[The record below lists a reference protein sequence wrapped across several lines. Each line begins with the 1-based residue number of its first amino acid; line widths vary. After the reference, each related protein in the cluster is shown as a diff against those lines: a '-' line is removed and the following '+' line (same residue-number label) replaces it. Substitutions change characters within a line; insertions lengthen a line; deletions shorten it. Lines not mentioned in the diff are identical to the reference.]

1 MDIYAKCLINYTV
14 MLSEEIKNLVQ
25 KAASVTEIP
34 LEQPSDKSHGEY
46 STSIALKLAKQQNI
60 SPREFAT
67 ELVSKIDKSDLIERI
82 EIAGPG
88 FINFHLSK
96 KALKKQI
103 ERSGEQGEKF
113 GNGSHLK
120 GKKIMVEF
128 AHPNTHKA
136 FHIGHL
142 RTLNL
147 GESLARIL
155 TAQGATVFRAN
166 YQGDVGLHVAKC
178 LWGYMHEEEPRDLKT
193 PQAKTEFLGKVYAK
207 GAQTFEK
214 DETAKK
220 EIYEINKKIYAQ
232 DPEIMPLWEKT
243 RQWSLDYFEYTYDR
257 FGTFFDRLF
266 FESEV
271 YDLGRNLVLEHLDK
285 GVFEESE
292 GAVIFPGEKHGLH
305 NRVFITGEGNPTYE
319 AKEMGLAKLEQEA
332 FPFDLNIHV
341 VGNEQAEYFRV
352 VIEAMNAIYPGLKD
366 RQRHLAYGMVNL
378 ASGKMSSRTGEVIT
392 AEFLIEEV
400 KKELAKV
407 MKESDMTDEEKT
419 EVMEKVAI
427 GGIKFI
433 MLFGHAKNDIAFDM
447 EKAVRLDGDSGP
459 YLQYAYARI
468 SSILSKVE
476 SSAEPNFD
484 MLTESDWDLARK
496 LNGFEY
502 AVTKAAEE
510 LSPHYIA
517 HYLLELASEFS
528 GWYGVSSVKNAD
540 TGLMEARIEL
550 LKSVRQVIRNGLY
563 LMGIEVLQKM

>member
-1 MDIYAKCLINYTV
+1 
-14 MLSEEIKNLVQ
+14 MLSEEIKNLVR
-25 KAASVTEIP
+25 KAASEPEIP

-67 ELVSKIDKSDLIERI
+67 ELVSKIDRSDLIKRI

-96 KALKKQI
+96 KALRKQI
-103 ERSGEQGEKF
+103 ARSGEQGEKF
-113 GNGSHLK
+113 GNGSHFK

-178 LWGYMHEEEPRDLKT
+178 LWGYMHEEEPQDLKT

-214 DETAKK
+214 DENAKE

-232 DPEIMPLWEKT
+232 DPEIMPLWKKT
-243 RQWSLDYFEYTYDR
+243 RQWSLDYFDYSYER

-285 GVFEESE
+285 GVFEKSE

-352 VIEAMNAIYPGLKD
+352 VIEAMNAIYPELKD